1 MKVVPNNGEKEKRS
15 FGQQLERL
23 HLCFFCT
30 SMLFAVEDHPAANN
44 AEVTANLN
52 RFYKSLYGGWH

>member
-1 MKVVPNNGEKEKRS
+1 VPNIGEKEKRS
-15 FGQQLERL
+15 FGQQPERL
-23 HLCFFCT
+23 HLCSLYT
-30 SMLFAVEDHPAANN
+30 SMLFAMEDHPAASN